1 MQGILERAKKL
12 VFKAKFCRNIKIF
25 QKILTPKT
33 GFLYVPKL
41 VRLPPVRHNL
51 RYKELKELGY
61 LSLVNLYY
69 KYKKNPLNAF
79 DDIEKAMQ
87 DSLKKS

>member
-1 MQGILERAKKL
+1 MVESLRY
-12 VFKAKFCRNIKIF
+12 VN
-25 QKILTPKT
+25 T
-33 GFLYVPKL
+33 GKHTKSNY
-41 VRLPPVRHNL
+41 NL

-87 DSLKKS
+87 